1 MTPQMSLYI
10 NSTFISLQCNSS
22 AICFVLSYNK
32 QVITLIAK
40 MERLRGEAVNP
51 QIHLSMEAWLDSIK
65 KVQARRR
72 DEIINSTNRHHNI
85 VAGIQ
90 TPRIQEDKGG
100 YFTCKLCT
108 FASAWVML
116 RALFPC
122 TLN

>member
-1 MTPQMSLYI
+1 MSLHV
-10 NSTFISLQCNSS
+10 NSTFISLKCTSS
-22 AICFVLSYNK
+22 PICFVCWYNK

-40 MERLRGEAVNP
+40 MERLLGEAVD
-51 QIHLSMEAWLDSIK
+51 QEVHLSMEAWLDSIK

-100 YFTCKLCT
+100 
-108 FASAWVML
+108 
-116 RALFPC
+116 
-122 TLN
+122 